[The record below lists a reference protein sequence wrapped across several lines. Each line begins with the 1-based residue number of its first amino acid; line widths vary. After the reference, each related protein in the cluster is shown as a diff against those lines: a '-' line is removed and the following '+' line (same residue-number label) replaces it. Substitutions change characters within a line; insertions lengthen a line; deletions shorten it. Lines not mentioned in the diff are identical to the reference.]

1 MLCKTYDEKFTSID
15 DFLSFHIY
23 NKNKEVTFEKISNIY
38 ENVKSKYDEVFEKN
52 DKIKLDKN
60 SVFYIVHQLQNIYF
74 TSSERNVLSD
84 AFETIIGNSLK
95 GSQGQFFTPKNV
107 LN

>member
-60 SVFYIVHQLQNIYF
+60 SVFLYC
-74 TSSERNVLSD
+74 SSITEYL
-84 AFETIIGNSLK
+84 FYK
-95 GSQGQFFTPKNV
+95 F
-107 LN
+107 